1 MSTCRDCIHHVVCA
15 VYAPNF
21 NDVLVNGESC
31 SEFKSESDL
40 IKTTNERM
48 TVKEYCCICCREAN
62 HPKSFHCNIDNN
74 VYHYCHRHAY
84 IGKRVSD
91 KHVAKKVLT
100 KERIEFWEKVKK
112 EYL

>member
-1 MSTCRDCIHHVVCA
+1 
-15 VYAPNF
+15 
-21 NDVLVNGESC
+21 
-31 SEFKSESDL
+31 
-40 IKTTNERM
+40 M